1 MPEQE
6 NERLKRLR
14 ERQLADRDPLVKQQK
29 FQRDTSVKERRMRKP
44 FVLSKAWKDLPHV
57 VRAPFY
63 GLLLGILVIF
73 ALPYLWP
80 SPYAILAG
88 AGITLLFMIFGV
100 VMGNSLDLRDDIK
113 NNLK

>member
-1 MPEQE
+1 MSDQE

-14 ERQLADRDPLVKQQK
+14 ERQLADRDPLAKQQQ
-29 FQRDTSVKERRMRKP
+29 FQQNTSIKEKRLRKP
-44 FVLSKAWKDLPHV
+44 FVLSKAWKDLPHII
-57 VRAPFY
+57 RTPFY
-63 GLLLGILVIF
+63 GLLLGILVIL

-88 AGITLLFMIFGV
+88 GGVTVLFLIFGV

-113 NNLK
+113 NNMK